1 MPIDPLGRRN
11 HGSESGT
18 GIVCASEGDLSSPIR
33 YNSSAR
39 TRRPG
44 RSDFSFG
51 SQNDE
56 SALPRCRIRRS
67 VCWRVRVEL
76 GRL

>member
-51 SQNDE
+51 SQMMKAHYPGVEYAVQSADE
-56 SALPRCRIRRS
+56 AEWSWDA
-67 VCWRVRVEL
+67 
-76 GRL
+76 